1 MTDSR
6 YGSSFIIT
14 VIIYTLIALLYLSF
28 ADEITP
34 LKKPEPKP
42 QVVRIALVSPVTKK
56 AIEKIKK
63 VEPKIEK
70 PKPKKKKVIK
80 KKVVV
85 KKEIVKKEIVKV
97 KKEIVKKPP
106 PPPKKIPKEIIPPP
120 IIEEIV
126 YEPIIEPIYEPP
138 PPPVVYAEIPPEEI
152 YYEELPVYVPPP
164 VITAKAEVAQ
174 QQYIIHDPIVTQAAP
189 PPQEYIATPQ
199 ETPVYA
205 PPPQNH
211 AVESDL
217 SNEKRAFK
225 EATRNIINAN
235 KQYPKMAKRRHIQGT
250 VHVTFDILNNGDI
263 FNIRTSGAST
273 ILQKAARKSVMQSSP
288 LNVPSVL
295 QSQFP
300 MNNVSVNIDF
310 RLE

>member
-42 QVVRIALVSPVTKK
+42 QVVRIALVSPLTKK

-85 KKEIVKKEIVKV
+85 KKEIVKKEIVK
-97 KKEIVKKPP
+97 KPP

-120 IIEEIV
+120 VIEEIV

-174 QQYIIHDPIVTQAAP
+174 QQYIIHDPIVTQAP

-225 EATRNIINAN
+225 QATRNIINSN